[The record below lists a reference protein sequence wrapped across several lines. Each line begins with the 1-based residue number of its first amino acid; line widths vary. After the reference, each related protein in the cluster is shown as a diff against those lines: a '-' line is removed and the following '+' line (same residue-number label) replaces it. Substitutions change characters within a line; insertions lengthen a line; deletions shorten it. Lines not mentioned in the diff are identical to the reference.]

1 MKRFK
6 LRLTFYWYK
15 LLIKLGLKTDEI
27 FYIGGSEALPPPLN
41 KEEEAC
47 YLKSYQ
53 QVIRQQD
60 PY

>member
-1 MKRFK
+1 MRKII

-41 KEEEAC
+41 KEEEAVL
-47 YLKSYQ
+47 LKSYQ
-53 QVIRQQD
+53 LVIRQQD